1 MLMQEILVP
10 SGVKVALSQEGTLIS
25 VSGKLGS
32 TSKVINTGLS
42 SVKIEGDKVIVKEAG
57 NKRLAKKAELTVTA
71 ISSEITS
78 AIKGV
83 ESGVE
88 KKMKIIYAH
97 FPMSIEIKGDL
108 FMAKNV
114 FGEKKPRIAKIV
126 GTTKV
131 EVKGQDVTVKGCD
144 PYDVGQTAANIHRL
158 SFVRKKDSR
167 VFQDG
172 IYFVAEE

>member
-1 MLMQEILVP
+1 MYEIQVP
-10 SGVKVALSQEGTLIS
+10 SGVKVALSQEGAQLS

-32 TSKVINTGLS
+32 TTKVINTNLT
-42 SVKIEGDKVIVKEAG
+42 SVKIDGDKITVKEAG
-57 NKRLAKKAELTVTA
+57 NKKLAKKAELAAQA
-71 ISSEITS
+71 ISSEIRS

-88 KKMKIIYAH
+88 KKMKIVYAH
-97 FPMSIEIKGDL
+97 FPMSIEVKGDQ

-114 FGEKKPRIAKIV
+114 FGEKKPRIAKII
-126 GTTKV
+126 GSTKV

-144 PYDVGQTAANIHRL
+144 PYDVGQTAANINRL
-158 SFVRKKDSR
+158 SFVRRKDSR

-172 IYFVAEE
+172 IYFVQEE